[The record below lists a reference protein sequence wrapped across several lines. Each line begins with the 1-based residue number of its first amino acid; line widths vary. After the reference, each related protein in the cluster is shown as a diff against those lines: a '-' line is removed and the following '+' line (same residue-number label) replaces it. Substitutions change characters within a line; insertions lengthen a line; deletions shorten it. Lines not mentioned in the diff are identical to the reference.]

1 MEIDGKLVNI
11 GVPMDVLAGAGAGAG
26 AGAAG
31 DSGATAPSTAGAQSS
46 DDNAVTS
53 PFEAN
58 LVAWNVSDG
67 DSVSEGDSI
76 ATVEAMKMES
86 AIKAPR
92 GGTIKIL
99 AKEGDRLDSATVIA
113 TID

>member
-1 MEIDGKLVNI
+1 MGSEMCIRDR
-11 GVPMDVLAGAGAGAG
+11 
-26 AGAAG
+26 
-31 DSGATAPSTAGAQSS
+31 ST

-58 LVAWNVSDG
+58 LVAWNVADG
-67 DSVSEGDSI
+67 DTVAEGDAI

-92 GGTIKIL
+92 GGTIKLL
-99 AKEGDRLDSATVIA
+99 AAEGDRLDSSKVIA